1 MRENS
6 KYLTLVRRYRAWHW
20 DFVTAMH
27 RRSNLKYLMQRFHK
41 KNWMKK
47 KRAKIQNNLL
57 WSGGTGHDIGTL
69 SRQCKWQAKPHISH
83 TTPWRVKPTIR
94 EVQWLHFRGELNV
107 RIKNWCVLL
116 ALVGT
121 TPAVPKKLLWG
132 CCCCCWRVCW
142 FNDWI
147 VGGCG
152 GGWLGG
158 WIGGCIRP
166 PTAGDILSC
175 CKIKRDNT
183 CIKLL
188 PLYIFSNLRCLS

>member
-1 MRENS
+1 
-6 KYLTLVRRYRAWHW
+6 
-20 DFVTAMH
+20 
-27 RRSNLKYLMQRFHK
+27 
-41 KNWMKK
+41 MKK
-47 KRAKIQNNLL
+47 SAGKFKISYFGQEVN
-57 WSGGTGHDIGTL
+57 TGHDIGTL

-107 RIKNWCVLL
+107 RIKNWWVLL

-121 TPAVPKKLLWG
+121 TPAVPRKLLWG
-132 CCCCCWRVCW
+132 CWGCCCCCCWRVCW

-175 CKIKRDNT
+175 CKVKRENT
-183 CIKLL
+183 YIKLL
-188 PLYIFSNLRCLS
+188 PSYIFSNLRCFS

>member
-1 MRENS
+1 
-6 KYLTLVRRYRAWHW
+6 
-20 DFVTAMH
+20 
-27 RRSNLKYLMQRFHK
+27 
-41 KNWMKK
+41 MKK
-47 KRAKIQNNLL
+47 IARKSKNILL

-107 RIKNWCVLL
+107 RIKNWWVLL

-121 TPAVPKKLLWG
+121 TPAVPRKLLWGCWG

-175 CKIKRDNT
+175 CKIQREKTYIR
-183 CIKLL
+183 LL
-188 PLYIFSNLRCLS
+188 YDHRISFLICNAFPKFVNPPQK